1 VTIPQW
7 RRNARCAYVDNELV
21 EKFFPA
27 GRPSSEPKVLCQG
40 CPVRQ
45 ECLDFALDSPWQPR
59 AIVAGFD
66 PKDLMPLWRQRHPD
80 PTRDEMQSVLGIR

>member
-1 VTIPQW
+1 MRLPHW
-7 RRNARCAYVDNELV
+7 RGRAACAYVENELV

-27 GRPSSEPKVLCQG
+27 GRPASEPKRVCAT

-59 AIVAGFD
+59 AIIAGFD
-66 PKDLMPLWRQRHPD
+66 PGELMPLWRQRHPE
-80 PTRDEMQSVLGIR
+80 TTQGEMYRVLGLR

>member
-1 VTIPQW
+1 VIPQW
-7 RRNARCAYVDNELV
+7 RRDAVCARADNELV
-21 EKFFPA
+21 EKFFPS
-27 GRPSSEPKVLCQG
+27 GRPAAEPKLLHRS

-59 AIVAGFD
+59 AIVAGYD

-80 PTRDEMQSVLGIR
+80 YSQADMTRLLGLR

>member
-1 VTIPQW
+1 MKIPQW
-7 RRNARCAYVDNELV
+7 RRKAACAYVDNELV

-27 GRPSSEPKVLCQG
+27 GRPAAEPKTLCRG

-59 AIVAGFD
+59 AIVAGYD
-66 PKDLMPLWRQRHPD
+66 PGELMPLWRQRHPS
-80 PTRDEMQSVLGIR
+80 PTQTDMYRVLGLR